1 MTTDLFKQN
10 KKPLTKF
17 TLVKRRD
24 FIQQTSATAALI
36 TLGGLGLQSFT
47 SGSKTTKITILHTND
62 VHSHID
68 AFGPDDGRNPN
79 QGGVARRASLIQNI
93 RNENPNTLLLDAG
106 DIFQGTPYFNYY
118 GGELEFKLM
127 SMLKY
132 DAATIGNHDFDNGID
147 GLLAQLP
154 HAKFDFLSANYDFSN
169 TVLDTFVKPFK
180 TFTKDGIK
188 IGVFGLGIELNG
200 LVDKSMYKETVY
212 LDPVET
218 AQEMTRILKE
228 DQKCD
233 LVICLSHLGYHYKN
247 APSKISDLSLAKA
260 TKNIDLI
267 IGGHTH
273 TFLPKP
279 TVTKNSEGKNVL
291 VNQVGCYG
299 INLGKIDFYF
309 DADKNKAAEGTSILV

>member
-1 MTTDLFKQN
+1 M
-10 KKPLTKF
+10 
-17 TLVKRRD
+17 KRRD

-68 AFGPDDGRNPN
+68 AFGPEDGRNPN

-132 DAATIGNHDFDNGID
+132 DAATIGNHDFDNGIN

-154 HAKFDFLSANYDFSN
+154 HANFDFLSANYDFS
-169 TVLDTFVKPFK
+169 
-180 TFTKDGIK
+180 K
-188 IGVFGLGIELNG
+188 IRLW
-200 LVDKSMYKETVY
+200 
-212 LDPVET
+212 
-218 AQEMTRILKE
+218 TRM
-228 DQKCD
+228 
-233 LVICLSHLGYHYKN
+233 
-247 APSKISDLSLAKA
+247 
-260 TKNIDLI
+260 
-267 IGGHTH
+267 
-273 TFLPKP
+273 
-279 TVTKNSEGKNVL
+279 
-291 VNQVGCYG
+291 
-299 INLGKIDFYF
+299 
-309 DADKNKAAEGTSILV
+309 